1 MIRPRVYGG
10 DQRAGRGRHRLAHA
24 RETQPGQSAS
34 VYGDEGVSQISS
46 VVEISKRE
54 ARRMNTFRLRV
65 KWFLALSCL
74 TGMLAAVAIAS
85 AKTQLRVAY
94 SSISGA
100 AVVTWLAVDKGLFAK
115 NDLDVELIYVAGSQA
130 MQSLLGGTTP
140 IGIQGIEPVFRV
152 NAHGSDT
159 VMVLGMVTKPPFSII
174 VRPEIK
180 DYRELKGKPMGI
192 TRYGSSTDMLLRLS
206 LEKWGFK
213 PEVDVPILQ
222 MGGVPPILAGME
234 SRKIFGG
241 PLSLPTLA
249 RAKQQGYRELAD
261 VADLVPDYQVA
272 GVVTRRA
279 FIKQNPEAVRGFVKA
294 IAEAMALFRNDPESV
309 TKVMKERLKITDPLV
324 IEETQKDYPRYM
336 PKVPYPSRAGIAV
349 IKAFL
354 DRNDPAVRPL
364 SIDNQIDNQIVR
376 GLEQSGF
383 FNNLY
388 GAK

>member
-1 MIRPRVYGG
+1 MLIGILFFLLVLGADPSN
-10 DQRAGRGRHRLAHA
+10 A
-24 RETQPGQSAS
+24 AS
-34 VYGDEGVSQISS
+34 
-46 VVEISKRE
+46 K
-54 ARRMNTFRLRV
+54 
-65 KWFLALSCL
+65 
-74 TGMLAAVAIAS
+74 AVP
-85 AKTQLRVAY
+85 LRVAY
-94 SSISGA
+94 SSISGS

-115 NDLDVELIYVAGSQA
+115 NNLDVELIYVAGSQA
-130 MQSLLGGTTP
+130 MQSLLSGTTP

-159 VMVLGMVTKPPFSII
+159 VMLLGVVTKPPFLII

-180 DYRELKGKPMGI
+180 DYHELKGKPMGI

-234 SRKIFGG
+234 SRKIVGG

-249 RAKQQGYRELAD
+249 RARQQGYRELAD
-261 VADLVPDYQVA
+261 VADLVPEYQVA

-279 FIKQNPEAVRGFVKA
+279 FIKQNPEVVRGFVKA

-309 TKVMKERLKITDPLV
+309 QKVMKERLKISDPL
-324 IEETQKDYPRYM
+324 IIQETQKDYPRYM
-336 PKVPYPSRAGIAV
+336 PKIPYPGRDGIAV

-354 DRNDPAVRPL
+354 DKNEPAVRPL
-364 SIDNQIDNQIVR
+364 SIDDQIDNQFVR
-376 GLEQSGF
+376 ELEQSGF
-383 FNNLY
+383 FNTLY
-388 GAK
+388 TK

>member
-1 MIRPRVYGG
+1 MKIIRSPKQWVF
-10 DQRAGRGRHRLAHA
+10 AATLLTFTVFAVSPA
-24 RETQPGQSAS
+24 R
-34 VYGDEGVSQISS
+34 
-46 VVEISKRE
+46 
-54 ARRMNTFRLRV
+54 
-65 KWFLALSCL
+65 
-74 TGMLAAVAIAS
+74 
-85 AKTQLRVAY
+85 AKTLLRVAY

-100 AVVTWLAVDKGLFAK
+100 AVVTWLAVDKGFFAK

-130 MQSLLGGTTP
+130 MQSLLSGTTP

-159 VMVLGMVTKPPFSII
+159 AMILGMVTKPPFSIM

-180 DYRELKGKPMGI
+180 DYRELKGKPLGI

-249 RAKQQGYRELAD
+249 RARKEGYRELAD
-261 VADLVPDYQVA
+261 VGDLVPDYQVA

-279 FIKQNPEAVRGFVKA
+279 FIKQNPDTVRGFVKA
-294 IAEAMALFRNDPESV
+294 VAEAMVAFRNDSEAV
-309 TKVMKERLKITDPLV
+309 KKVMKARLKIDDSLV
-324 IEETQKDYPRYM
+324 IDETQKDYPRYM

-354 DRNDPAVRPL
+354 DKNEPAVRPL
-364 SIDNQIDNQIVR
+364 SIDEQIDNQFVR
-376 GLEQSGF
+376 ELEQGGF
-383 FNNLY
+383 FTALQRV
-388 GAK
+388 K

>member
-1 MIRPRVYGG
+1 MTPARVHKQMPANKRIWILVASFWLLGANG
-10 DQRAGRGRHRLAHA
+10 VGAATKAGV
-24 RETQPGQSAS
+24 P
-34 VYGDEGVSQISS
+34 
-46 VVEISKRE
+46 
-54 ARRMNTFRLRV
+54 
-65 KWFLALSCL
+65 LS
-74 TGMLAAVAIAS
+74 
-85 AKTQLRVAY
+85 VAY
-94 SSISGA
+94 SSISGS

-115 NDLDVELIYVAGSQA
+115 NNLDVELIYVAGSQA
-130 MQSLLGGTTP
+130 MQSLLSGTTP

-152 NAHGSDT
+152 NAHGNDT
-159 VMVLGMVTKPPFSII
+159 VMLLGVVTKPPFSII

-234 SRKIFGG
+234 SRKIVGG

-249 RAKQQGYRELAD
+249 RARQQGYRELAD

-279 FIKQNPEAVRGFVKA
+279 FIKQNTEVVRGFVKA
-294 IAEAMALFRNDPESV
+294 IAEAMVLFRNDPESV
-309 TKVMKERLKITDPLV
+309 AKVMKERLKVNDPLV
-324 IEETQKDYPRYM
+324 IAETQKDYPRYM
-336 PKVPYPSRAGIAV
+336 PKIPYPGRAGIAV

-354 DRNDPAVRPL
+354 DKNEPAVRTL
-364 SIDNQIDNQIVR
+364 SIDDQIDNQFVR
-376 GLEQSGF
+376 ELEQSGF
-383 FNNLY
+383 FSSLY
-388 GAK
+388 HAK